1 MQTGA
6 NIYSTISISG
16 EKELD
21 LSGFQPWLGCQYE
34 PETRTKA
41 FVDQS
46 IEFALTEFFASE
58 SGQDPIVLDEE
69 KTSSVAFPE
78 SSRIASKKLVL
89 GDSMG
94 NGFG

>member
-58 SGQDPIVLDEE
+58 SGQDPIVLDVQSPRGLPARNLSWV
-69 KTSSVAFPE
+69 TVWVMV
-78 SSRIASKKLVL
+78 LVE
-89 GDSMG
+89 
-94 NGFG
+94 